1 MSRATLS
8 EAVIKDMEELRKG
21 NEALRN
27 MIKVYQ
33 VMAWRLEPILSHDA
47 IWLLPVTCKYST
59 RCRIARTLLAGLF
72 ELNSDLWKEQEYFFH
87 CIVMMLRNK
96 I

>member
-33 VMAWRLEPILSHDA
+33 VMAWRLKPFSPMLPCGSYL
-47 IWLLPVTCKYST
+47 WLANIPQGAV
-59 RCRIARTLLAGLF
+59 LL
-72 ELNSDLWKEQEYFFH
+72 ELY
-87 CIVMMLRNK
+87 
-96 I
+96 

>member
-21 NEALRN
+21 NEALRS

-33 VMAWRLEPILSHDA
+33 VMAWRLEPFSPMMPYGSHLWLSNIWQGA
-47 IWLLPVTCKYST
+47 ISL
-59 RCRIARTLLAGLF
+59 
-72 ELNSDLWKEQEYFFH
+72 ELYLQGYLNYSDLRKEQDRIFLLLHFNDIE
-87 CIVMMLRNK
+87 K
-96 I
+96 

>member
-33 VMAWRLEPILSHDA
+33 VMANEGLNLS
-47 IWLLPVTCKYST
+47 LPCCHMALTC
-59 RCRIARTLLAGLF
+59 
-72 ELNSDLWKEQEYFFH
+72 DLQIFH
-87 CIVMMLRNK
+87 KVPYC
-96 I
+96 